1 MPHQVRYPVLS
12 AVLYAED
19 RIAVGQDLWFDETTP
34 IRRCPARARP
44 LAQTRPAAGSVGPA
58 APSRHAFCVFSG
70 LWCARARTDRGGNER
85 EARSQYQMHALFRL
99 ARYALTGVVLIA
111 MGGVAF
117 AGLGQP
123 TPWQLGLQDAASP
136 VMVDITRF
144 HDFLLWITAAMT
156 LFVLILLVI

>member
-1 MPHQVRYPVLS
+1 MPQRPGIPFCVRGFTRKT
-12 AVLYAED
+12 
-19 RIAVGQDLWFDETTP
+19 RIAVGDDLWFDETTP

-44 LAQTRPAAGSVGPA
+44 LAQTPPATGSIGPA
-58 APSRHAFCVFSG
+58 SPWRHALRVFSG
-70 LWCARARTDRGGNER
+70 SRRATARTDRGGNER
-85 EARSQYQMHALFRL
+85 EARSQYQMRALFRL

-123 TPWQLGLQDAASP
+123 TPWQLGLQDAASR

-144 HDFLLWITAAMT
+144 H
-156 LFVLILLVI
+156 